1 MRTIGIF
8 VREPKPGETKT
19 RLAHSIGD
27 EAAAALARAFAE
39 DVCAHL
45 SVLFVIQLFVA
56 GDEKSPW
63 FARLSSLS
71 PKRQVETSLGERMR
85 VALDALAPCEHARVL
100 LGSDAPTLPVS
111 SVSALFEALDA
122 GAEVA
127 LIPARDGGYV
137 AIGVREKV
145 DARFL
150 EDASIRYSTSHACED
165 TERAARAQGLSVA
178 RLAPW
183 YDIDVEAD
191 LRVLEEELR
200 AHPERAPRT
209 YSLLSA
215 GADGSTLT
223 RPVAE
228 AENGSGGVN
237 SPQR

>member
-1 MRTIGIF
+1 MKTIGIF

-39 DVCAHL
+39 DVCAQL
-45 SVLFVIQLFVA
+45 QASFALQLFVA
-56 GDEKSPW
+56 GDAKSPW
-63 FARLSSLS
+63 FATLSSLS
-71 PKRQVETSLGERMR
+71 PKRQADASLGARMR
-85 VALDALAPCEHARVL
+85 LALDELAPHGHARVL
-100 LGSDAPTLPVS
+100 LGSDAPTLPAS
-111 SVSALFEALDA
+111 SVDTLFEVLER

-127 LIPARDGGYV
+127 VIPARDGGYV
-137 AIGVREKV
+137 AIGVRERV

-165 TERAARAQGLSVA
+165 TERVARAQGLSVA
-178 RLAPW
+178 RLSPW

-215 GADGSTLT
+215 GAGGSTLT